1 MNRLLSIAT
10 LSAMLAVP
18 ALAQQGD
25 STSAPPSPER
35 EYATRVF
42 YGGTV
47 GFSFGSTFR
56 ISVQPMVGLVFTPK
70 LSGGIK
76 VGYEYVRQEA
86 NGFTTTWN
94 NYGASLFGRYR
105 FIPRAYLHAEF
116 AYASYGYK
124 VGGYTSDRYWVPF
137 VFLGGGYIQPISR
150 SASAFV
156 EVLFDVLQDPSS
168 PYEQWTPWVSFGV
181 SVGF

>member
-1 MNRLLSIAT
+1 MNRLLSVAT
-10 LSAMLAVP
+10 LSALLTVP

-25 STSAPPSPER
+25 STATLPSAES

-56 ISVQPMVGLVFTPK
+56 ISVQPFVGLVFTPK

-86 NGFTTTWN
+86 NGLTTTWN

-105 FIPRAYLHAEF
+105 VIPRIYFHAEF
-116 AYASYGYK
+116 AYASYGFK
-124 VGGYTSDRYWVPF
+124 VGEYTSDRYWVPF
-137 VFLGGGYIQPISR
+137 LLLGGGYIQPISR
-150 SASAFV
+150 SASVFV
-156 EVLFDVLQDPSS
+156 EVLFDVLQDPDS

-181 SVGF
+181 AVGF